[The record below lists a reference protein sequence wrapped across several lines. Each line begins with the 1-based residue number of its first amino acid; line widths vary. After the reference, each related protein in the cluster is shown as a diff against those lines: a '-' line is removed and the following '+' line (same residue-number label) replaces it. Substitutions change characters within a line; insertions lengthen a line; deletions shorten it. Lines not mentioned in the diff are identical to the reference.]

1 MKNSTAL
8 LLCFLSLIVF
18 KSSFGMPRGKLRPK
32 RQTPQSSAL
41 AALMSFSVK
50 LSDMER
56 QITSYEKTIRRQRAE
71 IDQLTVKVD
80 SKADRVQIQSLQTL
94 LDSKMVALK
103 DETNTKD
110 LLIERYR
117 NRLSQLEAEV
127 TDISNQYIN
136 LRGKTTE
143 VLDRFDEIGYHCS
156 TQMTGWAPKA
166 NAPIGSLDRQWVRCN
181 PEEFLQSFVLTLAS
195 NYEEDMVRYK
205 YRCCSLNI

>member
-1 MKNSTAL
+1 M
-8 LLCFLSLIVF
+8 
-18 KSSFGMPRGKLRPK
+18 K
-32 RQTPQSSAL
+32 RQAPQSSAL

-56 QITSYEKTIRRQRAE
+56 QITSYEKTIQRQKAE
-71 IDQLTVKVD
+71 IDQLTAKLD
-80 SKADRVQIQSLQTL
+80 SKADRVQFKSLQTL

-117 NRLSQLEAEV
+117 NKLSQLDSEV

-143 VLDRFDEIGYHCS
+143 VLDRFDELGFHCT
-156 TQMTGWAPKA
+156 TQNTGWAPKA
-166 NAPIGSLDRQWVRCN
+166 NAAIGNLDRQWVRCN
-181 PEEFLQSFVLTLAS
+181 PNEFLQSFVLTLAS